1 MKMKTFFVLIEL
13 FLLFHFT
20 SAQTL
25 TVHDIMA
32 EPSIAGMR
40 VEGEKLSPDGSKAV
54 YLWNAEGK
62 MPLDIYL
69 ADTSGASKPVR
80 LLGPNDLPKP
90 SASPTPENKLTY
102 GLTVKDDFVKDR
114 ENQIGGLE
122 WSPDSKK
129 VLFTQNGDIYVLN
142 LEPKSSPEDE
152 SASQRKW
159 VPYEASIVRRADLVP
174 NLVEVLRK
182 AGILENEL
190 YGQAADSRS
199 RLLNSINEPGQGPN
213 NTKTVRQ
220 QQVIISNNKEFGSLI
235 DRLAS
240 LTENYPQ
247 LRSNDTFQH
256 ILYELLGVEN
266 RINVA
271 RIDYNDA
278 AVPIKPKR
286 YTKTQSPE
294 IAARFIDNDR
304 IMFQQSGNIFVLNTA
319 AATLTQLSKEADAQK
334 FIAINGATAT
344 KDGSLVAYVVSDS
357 SKQKALVVPNYLDEF
372 VQAPTVRRGWS
383 EQKILVVP
391 TDGSRDTPFEIKLP
405 KPEGVSNFRRIEWA
419 ADNRSLVIDRNDK
432 DTKRRQL
439 FYVHNVGSKDEQ
451 IILVTEETDD
461 KWQAPLSAIVEPNP
475 RDPSEL
481 FFCSEKDGFNHIYLA
496 KLETNAVQ
504 PNATGE
510 ISGGNPTD
518 AGYSPNVK
526 ITQLTKGNWQV
537 EWARWR
543 SDGSIIFLS
552 TAQNTATREFYI
564 LRTDGTVYPYA
575 RHYHDEVGMKESP
588 QLAKGNDYLLY
599 SFSKW
604 NQPTELYGFL
614 SDIGMQ
620 TVESI
625 WYSTRLTKTISDTF
639 AVLAGIPDAYV
650 IGFKS
655 TAMPKYRGF
664 NWIEPKFISIKSRDG
679 KNIPAKIYLP
689 ANFSKKQKYPMVV
702 FVHGAGYLQ
711 NVINGW
717 NNYYREFMFNELL
730 TQKGYVVLDIDYRG
744 SAGYGREWRTDVYDF
759 LGGKDMDDHI
769 DAIDYM
775 VANYSVNPAKVGV
788 YGGSYGG
795 FMAEM
800 LAMRAP
806 DKIAAAA
813 ALRPVA
819 DWKNYYASSPG
830 YTAQRL
836 GFPDKNPKAYE
847 RSSPIT
853 YADKLQR
860 PLLILHGEVD
870 SNVPVQDSM
879 QLVEKLIRLGKTQY
893 FEVMFYP
900 SENHGFERPTSWTD
914 EYERILGFFEKHLK

>member
-1 MKMKTFFVLIEL
+1 MRTKTSGKFICL
-13 FLLFHFT
+13 FTLCVLLFST
-20 SAQTL
+20 ASAQNL
-25 TVHDIMA
+25 TVSQIMA

-40 VEGEKLSPDGSKAV
+40 VESEKLSPDGSKVV

-62 MPLDIYL
+62 MPRDIYL
-69 ADTSGASKPVR
+69 AETSGSSAPVR
-80 LLGPNDLPKP
+80 LVSPRDLPAP
-90 SASPTPENKLTY
+90 SPGPTPDNKLTY
-102 GLTVKDDFVKDR
+102 GLTVKDDFVKER
-114 ENQIGGLE
+114 ENQISGLE
-122 WSPDSKK
+122 WSPNSKK
-129 VLFTQNGDIYVLN
+129 VLFTQNGDIYVLT
-142 LEPKSSPEDE
+142 
-152 SASQRKW
+152 
-159 VPYEASIVRRADLVP
+159 I
-174 NLVEVLRK
+174 
-182 AGILENEL
+182 G
-190 YGQAADSRS
+190 
-199 RLLNSINEPGQGPN
+199 
-213 NTKTVRQ
+213 
-220 QQVIISNNKEFGSLI
+220 
-235 DRLAS
+235 
-240 LTENYPQ
+240 
-247 LRSNDTFQH
+247 DT
-256 ILYELLGVEN
+256 
-266 RINVA
+266 
-271 RIDYNDA
+271 
-278 AVPIKPKR
+278 KPKR

-294 IAARFIDNDR
+294 VAAKFIDNDR
-304 IMFQQSGNIFVLNTA
+304 ILFQQNGNLFALDTA
-319 AATLTQLSKEADAQK
+319 DATLTQLSKEAEPQK
-334 FIAINGATAT
+334 FVSVNGATAS

-405 KPEGVSNFRRIEWA
+405 KPEGVGNFRSLDWA
-419 ADNRSLVIDRNDK
+419 ADNRSLIIDRNDK

-439 FYVHNVGSKDEQ
+439 FYIHNVGSKDEQ
-451 IILVTEETDD
+451 TILITEENDD

-475 RDPSEL
+475 KDPSEL

-496 KLETNAVQ
+496 KLEKNAV
-504 PNATGE
+504 PTNTTGE

-518 AGYSPNVK
+518 AGYSSNVN

-537 EWARWR
+537 EWAKWAGADGQIVYLSTEDGPYGREFFVQSKDGVNKELYLSQEFSWMKTDPQI
-543 SDGSIIFLS
+543 SDKGNSIIFS
-552 TAQNTATREFYI
+552 
-564 LRTDGTVYPYA
+564 G
-575 RHYHDEVGMKESP
+575 
-588 QLAKGNDYLLY
+588 
-599 SFSKW
+599 SKW
-604 NQPTELYGFL
+604 NRPTDLF
-614 SDIGMQ
+614 
-620 TVESI
+620 SI
-625 WYSTRLTKTISDTF
+625 RACVGCGTDQNNPLQITKTT
-639 AVLAGIPDAYV
+639 A
-650 IGFKS
+650 KS
-655 TAMPKYRGF
+655 FSSRT
-664 NWIEPKFISIKSRDG
+664 WCQPKFIDIPSRDG
-679 KNIPAKIYLP
+679 KQIKSKIYLP
-689 ANFSKKQKYPMVV
+689 LNFNKKQKYPMVV

-711 NVINGW
+711 NVVNGL

-730 TQKGYVVLDIDYRG
+730 TQKGYIVLDIDYRG

-806 DKIAAAA
+806 GKIAAAA

-836 GFPDKNPKAYE
+836 GFPDKNPKTYE

-853 YADKLQR
+853 YADKLER

-870 SNVPVQDSM
+870 SNVHVQDSM